1 MAELTG
7 VSPRFS
13 ENKVCFVPV
22 SGSSGSPPEVVG
34 NVISISSLVTAV
46 DTEMDMLAFPVVTG
60 SGSAL
65 MVMLYSL

>member
-13 ENKVCFVPV
+13 ENKVCLVPV
-22 SGSSGSPPEVVG
+22 SAPPEVVG